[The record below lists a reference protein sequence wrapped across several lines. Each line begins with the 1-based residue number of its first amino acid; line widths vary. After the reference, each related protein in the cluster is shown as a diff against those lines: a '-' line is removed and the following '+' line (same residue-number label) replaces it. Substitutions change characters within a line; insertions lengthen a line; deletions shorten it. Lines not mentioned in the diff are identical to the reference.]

1 MSEANGEQ
9 ALEKADI
16 TRRSL
21 LSKMSALSLVALG
34 ASALEACT
42 PAPQAE
48 APAKPGATAAP
59 AAPVAAAQPT
69 VAAAV
74 AAAAGALGVGSK
86 PLKAAFSNAGL
97 GATWCAQGKEAA
109 EQWGK
114 WFNVEITWFDG
125 GLSVDKQR
133 KAIEDMA
140 ASKWDFVAIQ
150 PFGIGTLVD
159 PVKRMI
165 DAGIPVIQMDTRI
178 APPEA
183 NLPVLTFL
191 EPDNVYMGEVS
202 TEAMIQAIGGK
213 GEVIMTQGAAGHTGA
228 QGRAQGFKNIIGKY
242 PDIKVVAEDFADW
255 DVNKVAKLW
264 EDYLVKYPNVKGAFF
279 HNDDMALAA
288 SKIAKNSARDV
299 KMAGVDAMPPAVEA
313 VANGSLVASV
323 RNPSS
328 RIHWGAVLIGWMVAN
343 GEKDV
348 PNYILMDGP
357 VVTQKNAAG
366 LLFEQKHYMI

>member
-1 MSEANGEQ
+1 MSNV
-9 ALEKADI
+9 ADDQSREPVEI
-16 TRRSL
+16 TRRSWL
-21 LSKMSALSLVALG
+21 GKMSALSLLALG
-34 ASALEACT
+34 AGALEACT

-48 APAKPGATAAP
+48 APAGKPAPGAA
-59 AAPVAAAQPT
+59 PT
-69 VAAAV
+69 VAAAA
-74 AAAAGALGVGSK
+74 AAAAGALGVGGK

-114 WFNVEITWFDG
+114 WFNVDITWFDG

-183 NLPVLTFL
+183 GLPVLTFL
-191 EPDNVYMGEVS
+191 EPDNVYMGSVS
-202 TEAMIQAIGGK
+202 TEAMIQSIGGQ
-213 GEVIMTQGAAGHTGA
+213 GEIIMTQGAAGHTGA
-228 QGRAQGFKNIIGKY
+228 QGRAQGFKNIVAKY
-242 PDIKVVAEDFADW
+242 PDVKVVAEDFADW

-288 SKIAKNSARDV
+288 AKVAKNAGREI
-299 KMAGVDAMPPAVEA
+299 KMSGVDAMPPAVEA

-328 RIHWGAVLIGWMVAN
+328 RIHWGAVLIGWMYAN
-343 GEKDV
+343 GEKNV
-348 PNYILMDGP
+348 PDYILMDGP

>member
-1 MSEANGEQ
+1 MSDRGDSTPSGTN
-9 ALEKADI
+9 DSS
-16 TRRSL
+16 RREF
-21 LSKMSALSLVALG
+21 LSRLSALSMMALG
-34 ASALEACT
+34 AGALGACT
-42 PAPQAE
+42 PAPVTD
-48 APAKPGATAAP
+48 APKPAASGAAP
-59 AAPVAAAQPT
+59 AAAAAPT
-69 VAAAV
+69 T
-74 AAAAGALGVGSK
+74 AAGAAPAAGGAVAGGK
-86 PLKAAFSNAGL
+86 ALKAAFSNAGL

-140 ASKWDFVAIQ
+140 TSKWDFVAIQ

-165 DAGIPVIQMDTRI
+165 DAGIPVIQMDTVI

-191 EPDNVYMGEVS
+191 EPDNVYMGENS
-202 TEAMIQAIGGK
+202 TEALFQSIGGK

-228 QGRAQGFKNIIGKY
+228 QGRAQGFKNITAKY

-264 EDYLVKYPNVKGAFF
+264 EDYLVKYPNLKAGFF

-288 SKIAKNSARDV
+288 AKIVKNAGKDI
-299 KMAGVDAMPPAVEA
+299 KMSGVDAMPPAVEA

-328 RIHWGAVLIGWMVAN
+328 RIHWGAVLIGWLAAN
-343 GEKDV
+343 GEKDI
-348 PNYILMDGP
+348 PKYILMDGP
-357 VVTQKNAAG
+357 TVTQKNAAG
-366 LLFEQKHYMI
+366 LLFEEKHYLI

>member
-1 MSEANGEQ
+1 MSETT
-9 ALEKADI
+9 EKHPDETAEF

-34 ASALEACT
+34 ASALDACT
-42 PAPQAE
+42 PAP
-48 APAKPGATAAP
+48 PPDSP
-59 AAPVAAAQPT
+59 AAKTVATTAAQPT
-69 VAAAV
+69 VVAAV

-165 DAGIPVIQMDTRI
+165 DGGIPVIQMDTRI

-202 TEAMIQAIGGK
+202 TDAMIQAIGGK
-213 GEVIMTQGAAGHTGA
+213 GDVIMTQGAAGHTGA
-228 QGRAQGFKNIIGKY
+228 QGRAQGFKNIVAKY

-288 SKIAKNSARDV
+288 SKIAKNTARDI

-343 GEKDV
+343 GEKNV

-357 VVTQKNAAG
+357 VVTQKNASG
-366 LLFEQKHYMI
+366 LLFEQKHYII

>member
-1 MSEANGEQ
+1 VAPRALPDKEWLMSEVDDCRPHDRDE
-9 ALEKADI
+9 L
-16 TRRSL
+16 TRRRFL
-21 LSKMSALSLVALG
+21 GRVSALSMLALG
-34 ASALEACT
+34 SAGIIGACT
-42 PAPQAE
+42 PAPV
-48 APAKPGATAAP
+48 APATADGAG
-59 AAPVAAAQPT
+59 
-69 VAAAV
+69 
-74 AAAAGALGVGSK
+74 AAGPSAGGK

-140 ASKWDFVAIQ
+140 TKKWDFVAIQ

-159 PVKRMI
+159 PVRRMI
-165 DAGIPVIQMDTRI
+165 EAGTPVIQMDTVI

-183 NLPVLTFL
+183 NLPILTFL
-191 EPDNVYMGEVS
+191 EPDNVYMGEVA
-202 TEAMIQAIGGK
+202 TEALMQAIGGK

-228 QGRAQGFKNIIGKY
+228 QGRAKGFKNVVARY
-242 PDIKVVAEDFADW
+242 PDVKVVAEDFADW

-264 EDYLVKYPNVKGAFF
+264 EDYLVKYPNVTGGFF

-288 SKIAKNSARDV
+288 AKIAKNSGKDV

-313 VANGSLVASV
+313 VASGGLIASV

-328 RIHWGAVLIGWMVAN
+328 RIHWGAVVIGWLAAN
-343 GEKDV
+343 GETNIPK
-348 PNYILMDGP
+348 YILMDGP
-357 VVTQKNAAG
+357 VVTPKNAAG
-366 LLFEQKHYMI
+366 LLFEQKHFLI